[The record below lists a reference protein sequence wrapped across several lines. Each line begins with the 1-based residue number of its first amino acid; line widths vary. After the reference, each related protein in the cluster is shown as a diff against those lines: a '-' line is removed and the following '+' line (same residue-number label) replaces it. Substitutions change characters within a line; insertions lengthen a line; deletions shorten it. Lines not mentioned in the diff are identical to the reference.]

1 MSRRLA
7 LLLLLLPACQRP
19 EPPAPAPTP
28 PPTPA
33 PIQAQ
38 PLAAPAVDLTRHPWA
53 DRRYTIDLDG
63 QPLDLQLT
71 ARRAQHDGPT
81 PGATLHVHLDE
92 ITYGDLD
99 GDGQQDAVLGLS
111 AQILRQQEHGPPR
124 LERAWVHIDL
134 YTWRGGA
141 PALTARH
148 TEPGAAIS
156 WLDITDEATLNVGVL
171 TRPEEKFNAVDELT
185 LRLDDARFTLTDRH
199 KSYSD

>member
-1 MSRRLA
+1 MSRALPLA
-7 LLLLLLPACQRP
+7 LLLLLPACQRP
-19 EPPAPAPTP
+19 EPPAPAPSP
-28 PPTPA
+28 APA

-38 PLAAPAVDLTRHPWA
+38 PLPADAVDLTRHPWGE
-53 DRRYTIDLDG
+53 RRYTIDLDG
-63 QPLDLQLT
+63 RPLDLQLS
-71 ARRAQHDGPT
+71 ARRARHDGPT
-81 PGATLHVHLDE
+81 PDTALHVHLDE

-111 AQILRQQEHGPPR
+111 AQILRQQEGGPPR

-148 TEPGAAIS
+148 TEAGAAIS

-185 LRLDDARFTLTDRH
+185 LRLDGARFTLTDRH